1 MADRHKSTSGVSA
14 QQGAAE
20 NQQQPTGQTG
30 HTPGPLDDLLCEL
43 RHRVSEKYVRA
54 AIHFSF
60 DQAQAWIAEIERLKV
75 ALATLE
81 QICSA
86 QSTIENAG
94 YHDNYTDSAKAR
106 VRFAEGIKLGRAAI
120 AKATGKAGGQ

>member
-1 MADRHKSTSGVSA
+1 MAKQPLSRHSKPT
-14 QQGAAE
+14 QAATQE